1 MNLSGNAEHLVGYG
15 PGPRCLMRS
24 VARFALACRSARSRR
39 FIDMKASIKI
49 TIDAMTR
56 TKPMKYSDTEFMQS
70 GFTPAP

>member
-1 MNLSGNAEHLVGYG
+1 
-15 PGPRCLMRS
+15 MRS

-49 TIDAMTR
+49 TIDAITR

-70 GFTPAP
+70 GFTPAPVSGLALDEQCAFSEWTRVMR